1 VTETAGKTCCV
12 FLILIGVV
20 SGNGESGALQRDSRS
35 TSTWP
40 SALLV
45 LPGAKKV
52 KTSKRNDGEV
62 SYTLQEAWPAEKTIA
77 LIGGRLE
84 AEGWQPSATYLLGSG
99 TVGLRM
105 WTPVILG
112 RQTVFGWWG
121 QWNKSDGSV
130 AIYVLQYKV
139 AGTTGDVRPAGPLYV
154 DARFFSPATA
164 ETLRNAK

>member
-1 VTETAGKTCCV
+1 MPRLATCCA
-12 FLILIGVV
+12 FLILIGV
-20 SGNGESGALQRDSRS
+20 SGSGQSGALQRNSRS
-35 TSTWP
+35 TSTLP

-45 LPGAKKV
+45 LPGAKNV
-52 KTSKRNDGEV
+52 KTSKRNDGEM
-62 SYTLQEAWPAEKTIA
+62 SYTLQEGWPAEKTIA

-84 AEGWQPSATYLLGSG
+84 AEGWQPSTTYLLGSG

-121 QWNKSDGSV
+121 QWNNPDGSV

-139 AGTTGDVRPAGPLYV
+139 AGTTGDIRPAGPLYV
-154 DARFFSPATA
+154 DARFFSRATA
-164 ETLRNAK
+164 ETLRHAN